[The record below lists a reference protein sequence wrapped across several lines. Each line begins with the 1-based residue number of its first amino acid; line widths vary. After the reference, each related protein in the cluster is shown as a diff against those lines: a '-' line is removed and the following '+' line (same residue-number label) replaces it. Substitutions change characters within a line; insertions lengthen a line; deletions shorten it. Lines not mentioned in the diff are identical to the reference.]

1 MTTISDVA
9 RRAGVSAMT
18 VSRVINGSRHTSP
31 ATRARVEQA
40 IADLG
45 YVPNAVARH
54 LRSKRSKTM
63 ALILTD
69 ISNPFFTRVAR
80 GVEDVAGE
88 RGFGVLFCNTDES
101 EKEELTYVAML
112 LERQIDGV
120 MLVPATSTPRSL
132 RLLRDRHVPVV
143 VLDRRVDAP
152 NVDVVRSDSESGAHL
167 LVRHL
172 IELGHRRIAALVGPR
187 EVSTSID
194 RVAGY
199 RRALAEAGLRTE
211 PELIR
216 YGGYQEA
223 AGAAMARQV
232 LELRRAPSAVFA
244 GNNFIAAG
252 ILMTLRTAGVRVP
265 DDMSVVAFDDLP
277 SAWLSDPFL
286 TTAVQPAY
294 ELGRR
299 AAELLLDRLE
309 GDAEQ
314 PGRSVVLPVEI
325 LVRRSSGPP
334 ASVVA
339 A

>member
-1 MTTISDVA
+1 
-9 RRAGVSAMT
+9 
-18 VSRVINGSRHTSP
+18 
-31 ATRARVEQA
+31 
-40 IADLG
+40 
-45 YVPNAVARH
+45 
-54 LRSKRSKTM
+54 
-63 ALILTD
+63 
-69 ISNPFFTRVAR
+69 
-80 GVEDVAGE
+80 
-88 RGFGVLFCNTDES
+88 
-101 EKEELTYVAML
+101 
-112 LERQIDGV
+112 
-120 MLVPATSTPRSL
+120 
-132 RLLRDRHVPVV
+132 
-143 VLDRRVDAP
+143 
-152 NVDVVRSDSESGAHL
+152 
-167 LVRHL
+167 
-172 IELGHRRIAALVGPR
+172 
-187 EVSTSID
+187 
-194 RVAGY
+194 
-199 RRALAEAGLRTE
+199 
-211 PELIR
+211 
-216 YGGYQEA
+216 
-223 AGAAMARQV
+223 V